1 MLTRTRPR
9 RSEKERR
16 RSGARDER
24 SDAARPARKGA
35 RCPERIRQRRFPCEQ
50 QKPVR
55 ARAKRG
61 AEPGGGAP
69 PVSGFPS
76 RWNMRAD
83 IAFLADIATSACP
96 HAKSVSAADTRRRG
110 SYLHAKEI
118 FHRLDR
124 SVRAARRARA
134 SAARPLRIRFTA
146 AGCCVARNQRRA
158 LSASQRRCFCPNRS
172 GGRKL
177 NEIRRV

>member
-1 MLTRTRPR
+1 MLETSDQTRRGR
-9 RSEKERR
+9 GS
-16 RSGARDER
+16 
-24 SDAARPARKGA
+24 

-61 AEPGGGAP
+61 AEPGDGAP

-118 FHRLDR
+118 SHRLDR
-124 SVRAARRARA
+124 NVRI

-158 LSASQRRCFCPNRS
+158 LSASQRRCFSPNRS
-172 GGRKL
+172 GGRKF